1 MWATAGGETRQE
13 IIAKLQAKNEKNIH
27 GSTGSGVKEGD
38 GNIKDVKRSR

>member
-27 GSTGSGVKEGD
+27 GSMGSGVKEGG